1 MPVLL
6 ASRMRIRIF
15 DAAGKNILPN
25 ALARARATGSLLG
38 QRSFCIKLESML
50 LRSARPEDIP
60 AIVALERL
68 PESTRFVG
76 QWSEERHR
84 ATLAGADARY
94 FVSDTAYHQTD
105 QAGTGSLRAFAIL
118 RGLAE
123 TSGSIELKR
132 LVVHPPGQG
141 LGRQIL
147 AELIRLAFEEFHA
160 HRLFLDVFDD
170 NPRARH
176 LYQNLGFVDE
186 GLLREA
192 ALRDGQ
198 YCSLHLMSLLDREY
212 AARKA

>member
-1 MPVLL
+1 MHF
-6 ASRMRIRIF
+6 SI
-15 DAAGKNILPN
+15 
-25 ALARARATGSLLG
+25 T
-38 QRSFCIKLESML
+38 LESML
-50 LRSARPEDIP
+50 LRPATPEDIP

-84 ATLAGADARY
+84 ATLAGPDARY
-94 FVSDTAYHQTD
+94 FVVESET
-105 QAGTGSLRAFAIL
+105 SLLCAFAIL

-147 AELIRLAFEEFHA
+147 AELIRMAFEEFRA

-170 NPRARH
+170 NARTRH
-176 LYQNLGFVDE
+176 IYESVGFVDE
-186 GLLREA
+186 GLMREA
-192 ALRDGQ
+192 ALRSGQ
-198 YCSLHLMSLLDREY
+198 YCSLRLMSLLDREY
-212 AARKA
+212 AQKTK

>member
-1 MPVLL
+1 
-6 ASRMRIRIF
+6 
-15 DAAGKNILPN
+15 
-25 ALARARATGSLLG
+25 
-38 QRSFCIKLESML
+38 ML
-50 LRSARPEDIP
+50 LRPACLADIA
-60 AIVALERL
+60 AIVALERR

-84 ATLAGADARY
+84 ATLASPDARY
-94 FVSDTAYHQTD
+94 FVCDVGYRESREAS
-105 QAGTGSLRAFAIL
+105 TGALRAFAIL

-132 LVVHPPGQG
+132 LVVHPTGQG

-147 AELIRLAFEEFHA
+147 ADLIRMAFEEFHA

-170 NPRARH
+170 NLRALH
-176 LYQNLGFVDE
+176 LYRTFGFADE

-198 YCSLHLMSLLDREY
+198 YCSLRLMSLLDREY
-212 AARKA
+212 VDLMK